1 MSVTARPPCEARRF
15 ERWLEL
21 IPYCAREREGVAL
34 GTLAERFEDTKP
46 AIVADAQ
53 ALVEREYYLP
63 GSFADSLTILV
74 EPDWLEIQ
82 SPGHFQRPVRL
93 APLEALAV
101 QLGLQIVAAE
111 SPAAEHG
118 ALEAAARELALRLA
132 ATLSE
137 AGVEPGDATDAGP
150 ASDPQPG
157 AGPLAYGPALSATCA
172 RWLEL
177 LREALAAARTV
188 ELVYFKPY
196 EPCATVVHRVAPW
209 ALLAVR
215 EAWYVLGEDAA
226 AADVRLF
233 RLDRILELCVT
244 DEPCEVPA
252 RPAIEDYVDPERV
265 YRGDEGDLEVAIRYS
280 PRIARWIVERYGSA
294 ASVEP
299 DGSVVVLHRCK
310 SPWWAV
316 CRALGYGAEAWI
328 AAPERVCALVERALR
343 EMDVQMEA
351 A

>member
-1 MSVTARPPCEARRF
+1 MSVTARMPCESRRF

-21 IPYCAREREGVAL
+21 IPYCAREREGVPL
-34 GTLAERFEDTKP
+34 GTLAERFEDTKA

-63 GSFADSLTILV
+63 GSFADSLTILI
-74 EPDWLEIQ
+74 EPDRLEIQ
-82 SPGHFQRPVRL
+82 SPGHFERPVRF

-111 SPAAEHG
+111 SPARAE
-118 ALEAAARELALRLA
+118 
-132 ATLSE
+132 
-137 AGVEPGDATDAGP
+137 VGDAAGP
-150 ASDPQPG
+150 DPATDPEPG

-172 RWLEL
+172 RWLER
-177 LREALAAARTV
+177 LREALEEARTV

-196 EPCATVVHRVAPW
+196 EPGATAVHRVAPW
-209 ALLAVR
+209 ALVAVR
-215 EAWYVLGEDAA
+215 EAWYLLGEEAA

-233 RLDRILELCVT
+233 RLDRILELRVT

-252 RPAIEDYVDPERV
+252 RPAIEEYVDPERV
-265 YRGDEGDLEVAIRYS
+265 YRGDEEDLEVPIRYS
-280 PRIARWIVERYGSA
+280 PRIARWVVERYGSA
-294 ASVEP
+294 ASAEP
-299 DGSVVVLHRCK
+299 DGSVVVRHLCK

-316 CRALGYGAEAWI
+316 CRALRYGAEACI
-328 AAPERVCALVERALR
+328 AAPERVCALVVELLR
-343 EMDVQMEA
+343 ELDLELKA